1 MSAAS
6 RGELAMRRT
15 AILVILAVLATALL
29 SGCVRRST
37 LYAWGSYED
46 QVYAMYSE
54 TGKVQPEKQIESLES
69 DYQAARSENKPVPP
83 GFHAYLG
90 YLYFQTGK
98 VDQAYQSFQTEK
110 QLFPESARYMDLLIS
125 HMTHT

>member
-1 MSAAS
+1 M
-6 RGELAMRRT
+6 
-15 AILVILAVLATALL
+15 
-29 SGCVRRST
+29 
-37 LYAWGSYED
+37 YAWGSYED
-46 QVYAMYSE
+46 QVYAAYRD
-54 TGKVQPEKQIESLES
+54 TGKVPPEQQIEGLES

-98 VDQAYQSFQTEK
+98 ADQAYQSFQTEK